1 MASITHSLLGNP
13 AYPTSDG
20 KPMAET
26 DWHRDLMVALIE
38 TLKIFFAR
46 TPQVYVSGNLLV
58 FYVPNDKRRHLSP
71 DVFVVF
77 GVPKGDRL
85 NFLIWEEGK
94 SLDLVIELTS
104 SSTRRADLKRKFQ
117 LYQDVLQVKEYFL
130 FDPYQ
135 DYLKPPMQGY
145 RLRQGIYHKI
155 RPVQG
160 RLPSQVL
167 GLHLEQ
173 NGKELRLYDPT
184 TDQRLLTPAE
194 RTVQA
199 EAARQQTEAENQRL
213 RRELEELR
221 RRMNGRS

>member
-13 AYPTSDG
+13 DYPTSDG

-38 TLKIFFAR
+38 TLKFFFLQ
-46 TPQVYVSGNLLV
+46 TPRVYVSGNLLV
-58 FYVPNDKRRHLSP
+58 FYVPNDRRRHLSP
-71 DVFVVF
+71 DVFVVC

-104 SSTRRADLKRKFQ
+104 SSTKRVDLKRKFQ

-145 RLRQGIYHKI
+145 RLRQGVYHKI

-173 NGKELRLYDPT
+173 NGKELRLYNPA
-184 TDQRLLTPAE
+184 TDRWLPTPAE
-194 RTVQA
+194 QLAQV
-199 EAARQQTEAENQRL
+199 EAENERL
-213 RRELEELR
+213 HRELAELR
-221 RRMNGRS
+221 RRLNGRS